1 MCLFDNIHVSFRAES
16 SMTRPSSMDDWCYV
30 GVDVGSGSVRAALV
44 SRNGRVTA
52 TAEEPIHIWQ
62 PQTDYYEQSSDDI
75 WRKCC
80 STVKVKRQKRQGAWV
95 SPV

>member
-1 MCLFDNIHVSFRAES
+1 
-16 SMTRPSSMDDWCYV
+16 MTSPWPGDDCCYV

-44 SRNGRVTA
+44 SLDGRVTA

-62 PQTDYYEQSSDDI
+62 PQTDHYEQSSDDI

-80 STVKVKRQKRQGAWV
+80 STVRVKRQGLRE
-95 SPV
+95 SPL